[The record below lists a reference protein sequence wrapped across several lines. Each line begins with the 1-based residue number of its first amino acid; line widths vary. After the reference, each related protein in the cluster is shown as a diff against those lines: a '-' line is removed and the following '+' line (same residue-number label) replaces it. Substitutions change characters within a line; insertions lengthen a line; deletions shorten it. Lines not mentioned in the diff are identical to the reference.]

1 MQQIDAA
8 AIDRYGIPRLL
19 LMEHAGLA
27 VAHTVS
33 SLSPDPTIPIVL
45 CCGTGYNG
53 GDGLSAARHLHAW
66 GYAPRVILTGAMAQ
80 LRTEPR
86 TYAKILTRLR
96 IPLMELTGTGR
107 FERAKRW
114 IESSALIV
122 DALLGIGVR
131 GIVREPIASLMD
143 VLNRS
148 GKPIVAA
155 DIPSGLDGD
164 TGLPQGRAVKA
175 SVTVTFGLPKQGCFI
190 GRGPAYTG
198 TLITE
203 PITFPP
209 ALLKRS

>member
-8 AIDRYGIPRLL
+8 AIGRCGIPRLL

-27 VAHTVS
+27 LARVVS
-33 SLSPDPTIPIVL
+33 SLSPDPKLPIVL

-53 GDGLSAARHLHAW
+53 GDGLCAARHLHNW
-66 GYAPRVILTGAMAQ
+66 GYLPRVVLTGAVAQ
-80 LRTEPR
+80 LRAEPR
-86 TYAKILTRLR
+86 TYAEIVTRLH

-107 FERAKRW
+107 LWRAKRW
-114 IESSALIV
+114 IGSSGLII

-131 GIVREPIASLMD
+131 GTVREPVASLINA
-143 VLNRS
+143 LNRC

-190 GRGPAYTG
+190 GRGPAHTG

-203 PITFPP
+203 PITIPP
-209 ALLKRS
+209 ALLKRT

>member
-1 MQQIDAA
+1 MQKIDAA

-27 VAHTVS
+27 LAHIVA
-33 SLSPDPTIPIVL
+33 SLSPDPNLPIVL

-53 GDGLSAARHLHAW
+53 GDGLCATRHLHNW
-66 GYAPRVILTGAMAQ
+66 GFTPRVMLTGAVAQ
-80 LRTEPR
+80 LRAEPR

-96 IPLMELTGTGR
+96 IPLMELTGTGWLG
-107 FERAKRW
+107 RATRW

-131 GIVREPIASLMD
+131 GIVREPIASLINA
-143 VLNRS
+143 LNRC

-190 GRGPAYTG
+190 GQGPSHTG

-203 PITFPP
+203 PITIPP
-209 ALLKRS
+209 ALLKRT